1 MLTGSKVIGRYK
13 YNIRRLSGDDDT
25 DVQMLCERCSDFF
38 ELIEGRL
45 PEKYAGNSIL
55 FELPPC
61 KELKDKYVFG
71 VYNEKDVIIA
81 VIDMIKDYKVTGEWI
96 IGLLMID
103 PSERGNGLG
112 RELHKFILNWVSE
125 ENGSRLRIGVVEE
138 NHRGYKFWCK
148 MGYAE
153 VDRVKSIYGN
163 KEHTVIVMN
172 LLIKEF

>member
-1 MLTGSKVIGRYK
+1 MFIGSEIIGRYK
-13 YNIRRLSGDDDT
+13 YDIRLLSGSDGNE
-25 DVQMLCERCSDFF
+25 VQALCESCSDFF
-38 ELIEGRL
+38 ELTYGRQ
-45 PEKYAGNSIL
+45 PEKCAGNSIL
-55 FELPPC
+55 FELPPG
-61 KELKDKYVFG
+61 KALKDKYVFG
-71 VYNEKDVIIA
+71 VYNEKNVIIA

-96 IGLLMID
+96 IGLLMIE

-125 ENGSRLRIGVVEE
+125 ENGSKLRIGVVEE
-138 NHRGYKFWCK
+138 NHRGYKFWCE